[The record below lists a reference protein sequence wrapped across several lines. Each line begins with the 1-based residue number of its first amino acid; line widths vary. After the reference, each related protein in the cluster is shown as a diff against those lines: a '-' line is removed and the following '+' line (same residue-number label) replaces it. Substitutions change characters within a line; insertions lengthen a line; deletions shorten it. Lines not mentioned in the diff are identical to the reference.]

1 METMSR
7 ISFHQYQNNSVHYPI
22 SNGQVYIDLH
32 SSRNNNSSNRDPHSP
47 FLVSNQF
54 NSNINVNQNQ
64 PISRTVNPINVQ
76 PYPNRQ
82 MSNDLP
88 TYEEALS
95 KV

>member
-1 METMSR
+1 MSR
-7 ISFHQYQNNSVHYPI
+7 IHQSQNNSVHYPR
-22 SNGQVYIDLH
+22 SNDQVYIDLH
-32 SSRNNNSSNRDPHSP
+32 STRNYNSNTRDPFSP

-54 NSNINVNQNQ
+54 NRNINVNQNQ

-95 KV
+95 KL

>member
-1 METMSR
+1 MEMIRT
-7 ISFHQYQNNSVHYPI
+7 SFHQSQNNPVHYPR
-22 SNGQVYIDLH
+22 SNDHVYIDLH
-32 SSRNNNSSNRDPHSP
+32 SSRNNNSNTRDPYSP

-54 NSNINVNQNQ
+54 NRNINVNQNQ

>member
-1 METMSR
+1 MSR
-7 ISFHQYQNNSVHYPI
+7 IHQSLNNSVHYPR
-22 SNGQVYIDLH
+22 SNDQVYIDLH
-32 SSRNNNSSNRDPHSP
+32 STRNYNSNTRDPFSL

-54 NSNINVNQNQ
+54 NRNINVNQNQ